1 MSVRQTLG
9 SIPGM
14 LFRSVWFMCWLA
26 PVVLRRRLSSN
37 GNYILC
43 RSRHDQLFYCSP
55 GVRFSFTILAL
66 AVKYGS
72 WQWWKKTISTDWTR
86 VFFES
91 SNQISQEGYGY
102 STESDGDP
110 YAGKQITEK
119 EKSRCESTTRYY
131 NVFKKPRL
139 RSIAWWFLGPKKTM
153 EGPRKDR

>member
-1 MSVRQTLG
+1 MVTT
-9 SIPGM
+9 
-14 LFRSVWFMCWLA
+14 FC
-26 PVVLRRRLSSN
+26 VVLAMTSCSTVLQGCDSALQFWLLLWNMDHDN
-37 GNYILC
+37 GE
-43 RSRHDQLFYCSP
+43 
-55 GVRFSFTILAL
+55 
-66 AVKYGS
+66 
-72 WQWWKKTISTDWTR
+72 KKTISTDWTR